1 MGSPI
6 FARFCVSDNYSIA
19 DIRLNGK
26 KHVIEVPNPGCDA
39 DIFWGIYHQ
48 AKSLDPDVDIDCVI
62 ADCSPEE
69 AAMADIDV
77 PVIALEPLRYCGTG
91 SIDSI
96 LREFDGLRSSQEMAD
111 YVEHNEPPYVPGED
125 DVDWENMCCWG
136 G

>member
-26 KHVIEVPNPGCDA
+26 VHVIEVGNPGCDA

-48 AKSLDPDVDIDCVI
+48 AQMFDHDANIDCII

-77 PVIALEPLRYCGTG
+77 PVIALEPLKCCCTG
-91 SIDSI
+91 NVDSL
-96 LREFDGLRSSQEMAD
+96 LREFDGLRSVQELAD
-111 YVEHNEPPYVPGED
+111 YVANNEPPYVPGED
-125 DVDWENMCCWG
+125 DVDWDNMRCWEG
-136 G
+136 